1 MDCPACTNKMT
12 QLQPRIRHM
21 YAADIRHELWRCE
34 KCKVTAEVEIM
45 FSVDEPAPAV
55 SPEPRG

>member
-1 MDCPACTNKMT
+1 MDCPACTHTMI
-12 QLQPRIRHM
+12 QLQPRIRCM

-34 KCKVTAEVEIM
+34 KCKVTAEVEII

-55 SPEPRG
+55 QTESR